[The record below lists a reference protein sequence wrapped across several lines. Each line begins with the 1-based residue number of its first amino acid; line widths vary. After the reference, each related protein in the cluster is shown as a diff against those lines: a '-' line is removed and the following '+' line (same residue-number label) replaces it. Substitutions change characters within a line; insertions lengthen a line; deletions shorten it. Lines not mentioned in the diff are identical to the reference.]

1 MYEKENPEKSAHASP
16 STAQVRI
23 GLRRGDRDVSGKSIR
38 KDYVHVGKVKDT
50 S

>member
-16 STAQVRI
+16 SMAQARI
-23 GLRRGDRDVSGKSIR
+23 GLRRRDRDVSEKSIR

-50 S
+50 R